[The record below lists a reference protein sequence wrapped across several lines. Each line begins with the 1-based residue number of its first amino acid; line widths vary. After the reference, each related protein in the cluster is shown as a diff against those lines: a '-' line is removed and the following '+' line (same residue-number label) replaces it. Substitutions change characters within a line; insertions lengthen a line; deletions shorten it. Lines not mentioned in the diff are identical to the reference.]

1 VAKSAPIGS
10 FSPPR
15 VVDPPGTVTVKTRLR
30 LSPRDA
36 AVLDD
41 LGQVV
46 ALARGK
52 DLAERCKL
60 GTSHTKED
68 FARRKRVL
76 TAEMSARWAGTI
88 TRSNNDQW
96 LLARRAQRTHLADLE
111 QAVSQ
116 ITRRLNVP
124 VGSTEDGVPGYK
136 SRAERAAKQGRL
148 QILRARRERVKRDFE
163 AGHVHVTQGG
173 KDRLR
178 QRLHLDNLSAENQW
192 RHDWVNARRRIE
204 ADGESGKKFGNQTI
218 RVSPDG
224 TVLIKLPPALAEKWR
239 DTCDERGRYR
249 LTAAVTFHYRGTE
262 WLHEVQEYHAVGY
275 RISFEGDR
283 CYIAASFTAPVR
295 ASVPLTPDRIYAID
309 HNVDHFAGWAV
320 DRHGNPV
327 GAPDRFLVDNSGTAA
342 RRDAQVRHAVSQII
356 GRAKAAGASAIAIE
370 DLGFETQREKLGWG
384 GRRGR
389 GFRRMVA
396 GMPTAGF
403 QARLVAMADRAGLAV
418 VAVDPRYT
426 SKWGT
431 RYWQHPTST
440 TRHQTS
446 RHEAAAVVIGRRALG
461 LGARRRIEKSA
472 PRQRTEAPGPCP
484 DGAESHPSARVQRQ
498 PRGAAR
504 PSSSPRRPSA
514 RRSATGNP
522 ASAHSAE
529 DRSRQGGREGP
540 RPDLPAIR
548 NGSSPPSARVRSRTE
563 GLLSLASRCECPW
576 RSHPGP
582 GGGIGR
588 RASLRC

>member
-1 VAKSAPIGS
+1 VAKSASIGS

-15 VVDPPGTVTVKTRLR
+15 VVDPPGTVTIKTRLR

-52 DLAERCKL
+52 DLAERCRL
-60 GTSHTKED
+60 GTSHIKED

-76 TAEMSARWAGTI
+76 T
-88 TRSNNDQW
+88 
-96 LLARRAQRTHLADLE
+96 
-111 QAVSQ
+111 
-116 ITRRLNVP
+116 
-124 VGSTEDGVPGYK
+124 
-136 SRAERAAKQGRL
+136 KQGRL
-148 QILRARRERVKRDFE
+148 QILRGRRERVKRDFA

-178 QRLHLDNLSAENQW
+178 QRLHLEDSSAENQW
-192 RHDWVNARRRIE
+192 RYDWVNARRRIE
-204 ADGESGKKFGNQTI
+204 ADGESGKKLGNQTI

-239 DTCDERGRYR
+239 DACDERGRYQ

-262 WLHEVQEYHAVGY
+262 WLRQVQEYRAVGY

-283 CYIAASFTAPVR
+283 CYIAASFTVPMR
-295 ASVPLTPDRIYAID
+295 ASVPLAPDRIYAID

-320 DRHGNPV
+320 DRHDNPV
-327 GAPDRFLVDNSGTAA
+327 GAPDRFPVDNSGPAA

-356 GRAKAAGASAIAIE
+356 GRAKTAGASAIAIK
-370 DLGFETQREKLGWG
+370 DLGFETQREELGWG
-384 GRRGR
+384 GLRGR
-389 GFRRMVA
+389 GFRRMVV

-403 QARLVAMADRAGLAV
+403 PARLAAMADRAGLAV

-426 SKWGT
+426 SKWGI
-431 RYWQHPTST
+431 RYWQRPTCT

-446 RHEAAAVVIGRRALG
+446 RHEAAAIVIGRRALG

-472 PRQRTEAPGPCP
+472 PRQRTEAPGPSP
-484 DGAESHPSARVQRQ
+484 DGRGEPSFC
-498 PRGAAR
+498 PRAA
-504 PSSSPRRPSA
+504 
-514 RRSATGNP
+514 P
-522 ASAHSAE
+522 AS
-529 DRSRQGGREGP
+529 RSGTAV
-540 RPDLPAIR
+540 AI
-548 NGSSPPSARVRSRTE
+548 S
-563 GLLSLASRCECPW
+563 
-576 RSHPGP
+576 
-582 GGGIGR
+582 
-588 RASLRC
+588 